1 MNNEP
6 VWKGALDKTRQRL
19 AGLVGRGAV
28 GPETSP
34 PDASTGFQA
43 MKDSDPTAQTSEST
57 AAERAAGENLATGHA
72 NPEGGKVS
80 PDPGNTAAASDK
92 NGVAWSALPPD
103 VNNIVAEH
111 LVAGA
116 DNPLETARDSSNF
129 SRATGQFAPNSVR
142 KLNEYG
148 RLANEI
154 FDTVIPEGEFPDPG
168 PMPSLP
174 AELAALDP
182 WDDWTDEQSR
192 RGREAMGDWKPAD
205 THFRIDAVQ
214 PVLKF
219 VPEGKKTELAA
230 KICRIRDDGDRAAT
244 IAVASKELDDLGP
257 KACSTLID
265 GAINIF
271 RNHAADDPRGHFAVD
286 SIVRAKAYL
295 RPEHISQMSEIV
307 AQERPGDR
315 QFFPHDRSVQE
326 SINHRFTS
334 LRPAIAAAP
343 FGRNSNA
350 PAATQISKE
359 VAELRIDL
367 EETSRIE
374 RQDLRFNAIADV
386 ARATSKNHDLA
397 RKEFEITL
405 HGKTPGDHWEQR
417 GYLNSS
423 KTSSSDSARR
433 AELMNRTRGQ
443 VEGLDR

>member
-1 MNNEP
+1 MNDKP
-6 VWKGALDKTRQRL
+6 VWKRALNKTRQRL

-43 MKDSDPTAQTSEST
+43 MKDSDLTAQTSEST

-103 VNNIVAEH
+103 VMNIVAEH
-111 LVAGA
+111 LVAAA
-116 DNPLETARDSSNF
+116 DNPLETARDTSIF

-168 PMPSLP
+168 PRPSLP
-174 AELAALDP
+174 ADLEAELDALDP
-182 WDDWTDEQSR
+182 WDWTDEQSR
-192 RGREAMGDWKPAD
+192 RESEAMGDWKPAS
-205 THFRIDAVQ
+205 THFRIYAVQ

-230 KICRIRDDGDRAAT
+230 KICRIRDDGDRAGT
-244 IAVASKELDDLGP
+244 IAAASYELDDFGP

-265 GAINIF
+265 GAIDIL
-271 RNHAADDPRGHFAVD
+271 RNYAADDHCGHLAVN
-286 SIVRAKAYL
+286 SIFRAKVYL
-295 RPEHISQMSEIV
+295 LPEHISQISEIV

-315 QFFPHDRSVQE
+315 QFFPHDRSVWE
-326 SINHRFTS
+326 SINHHFTS
-334 LRPAIAAAP
+334 SRQAFTAP
-343 FGRNSNA
+343 SGRNSDA
-350 PAATQISKE
+350 PAEAQISKE
-359 VAELRIDL
+359 VAELRIDFK
-367 EETSRIE
+367 ETSRIE
-374 RQDLRFNAIADV
+374 REDLRFNAIEDV
-386 ARATSKNHDLA
+386 ARATAKNHDLA
-397 RKEFEITL
+397 GKEFEITR
-405 HGKTPGDHWEQR
+405 HGQTPAIIG
-417 GYLNSS
+417 SS
-423 KTSSSDSARR
+423 EDT
-433 AELMNRTRGQ
+433 
-443 VEGLDR
+443 